1 MRIEKEV
8 LDILEARLAN
18 ETRQGVDIT
27 DALIERIRGEI
38 LIEITTMRDA
48 LFDDLARISKEFV
61 RGAEEDDSR
70 RR

>member
-8 LDILEARLAN
+8 LDILDARCAN
-18 ETRQGVDIT
+18 EIQQDVDIT
-27 DALIERIRGEI
+27 KALIERTMGEI